1 MRKPRRETCLFC
13 KAKTFTSEGILV
25 AHLTPY
31 RRSCPGKWQPNTQ
44 EATERVLA
52 ETEEQ
57 V

>member
-44 EATERVLA
+44 EATERVLT
-52 ETEEQ
+52 ETEG
-57 V
+57 